1 LRSGGRLKLFLVELS
16 KGMLQLVKPFLLG
29 VSDRPQPQE
38 AVLAHDVAKAM
49 ASLAE
54 LLGALSS
61 VKNEHD
67 LGQQLVVE
75 REQRH
80 MRTPS
85 RPFLPA
91 NVSVNVN
98 VNVNVK
104 DHPVKFNIYVVTLW
118 CFNLVVRE
126 ILTLGRVFHH
136 LLGSFPS
143 FNIVKGRRYGP
154 GEITSIY
161 SIRTVLGL
169 YPVPL
174 GR

>member
-1 LRSGGRLKLFLVELS
+1 MRSGGRLKLFLVELS

-80 MRTPS
+80 YGRTPAVFS
-85 RPFLPA
+85 PSD
-91 NVSVNVN
+91 VSVNDN
-98 VNVNVK
+98 ESG
-104 DHPVKFNIYVVTLW
+104 DF
-118 CFNLVVRE
+118 
-126 ILTLGRVFHH
+126 
-136 LLGSFPS
+136 
-143 FNIVKGRRYGP
+143 
-154 GEITSIY
+154 
-161 SIRTVLGL
+161 
-169 YPVPL
+169 
-174 GR
+174 

>member
-1 LRSGGRLKLFLVELS
+1 MRSGGRLKLFLVELS

-80 MRTPS
+80 AAPAVFFCEITVAHKNHLGKIP
-85 RPFLPA
+85 RP
-91 NVSVNVN
+91 
-98 VNVNVK
+98 
-104 DHPVKFNIYVVTLW
+104 PVPWRHTVEGAGTRKSPTWGICCL
-118 CFNLVVRE
+118 RE
-126 ILTLGRVFHH
+126 ILGDLSFQHCEGPTVS
-136 LLGSFPS
+136 LGS
-143 FNIVKGRRYGP
+143 
-154 GEITSIY
+154 
-161 SIRTVLGL
+161 
-169 YPVPL
+169 
-174 GR
+174 